1 MKNVLIV
8 GGSGFI
14 GYHLSTLLDSHGI
27 NVTVVDIASPM
38 NRFPGNIKFVKSNI
52 IDAELNFNNFDYV
65 VHLAALVGVKR
76 GITDPLGSIQSNYET
91 TKYLAEQCTKAK
103 VPIFFSSTSEV
114 YGINDD
120 VPLSETSQRI
130 VGPPN
135 DSRWVY
141 SDSKALAE
149 RLLLS
154 YSYTSGLDV
163 KIGRLFN
170 VSGPYQAISYG
181 MVIPRFVSFAISGKP
196 LTVYGNGTQTRAFC
210 HVYDA
215 VNAIYL
221 IMRHGISGEVYNIGN
236 PQEISILSL
245 AETVISKTGSKSAI
259 KFIPYSEIYDNYT
272 EIYRRVPNINKIA
285 LLGWL
290 PERSLFDIIDDVRES
305 LS

>member
-196 LTVYGNGTQTRAFC
+196 LTVYGDGTQTRAFC